1 MGDVSRKI
9 AISAGKRLG
18 AWTQLIRMIWRYRL
32 LYLMLLPAF
41 AFYSVFRFYPMLGN
55 VIAFKDYKVAAG
67 IWGSD
72 WVGLKHFQSLF
83 SDALF
88 LRALRNT
95 ISIGLLK
102 LIFTFPAPILLA
114 LFLNE
119 IQAELYKR
127 LLQTIVYVP
136 YFLSWVVYAAVLYII
151 LSPATGVIN
160 NFIAMLGFAK
170 INFFGRADL
179 FQPLVIVSSILKESG
194 WAAVIYLAAISS
206 INPDLYEAAVIDG
219 ANRWQL
225 MRHVTIPGLAFTI
238 VTLFI
243 IQIGYF
249 LNVGFEQ
256 VFVLQN
262 PMLYTTGD
270 IIETF
275 IYRLGIQRARFDFTT
290 AAGLFNALVGMI
302 MVLVTDRLAK
312 RWDLPGI
319 L

>member
-1 MGDVSRKI
+1 MGVWSQFI
-9 AISAGKRLG
+9 A
-18 AWTQLIRMIWRYRL
+18 TIWRYRL

-67 IWGSD
+67 IWGSN

-151 LSPATGVIN
+151 LSPATGVVN
-160 NFIAMLGFAK
+160 NFIAMLGSLSAACHRLVHSQRVRMGGGYL
-170 INFFGRADL
+170 FGGHL
-179 FQPLVIVSSILKESG
+179 VHQP
-194 WAAVIYLAAISS
+194 
-206 INPDLYEAAVIDG
+206 
-219 ANRWQL
+219 R
-225 MRHVTIPGLAFTI
+225 
-238 VTLFI
+238 
-243 IQIGYF
+243 
-249 LNVGFEQ
+249 
-256 VFVLQN
+256 FV
-262 PMLYTTGD
+262 
-270 IIETF
+270 
-275 IYRLGIQRARFDFTT
+275 
-290 AAGLFNALVGMI
+290 
-302 MVLVTDRLAK
+302 
-312 RWDLPGI
+312 
-319 L
+319 

>member
-1 MGDVSRKI
+1 
-9 AISAGKRLG
+9 
-18 AWTQLIRMIWRYRL
+18 
-32 LYLMLLPAF
+32 
-41 AFYSVFRFYPMLGN
+41 MLGN
-55 VIAFKDYKVAAG
+55 IIAFKDYRLARG
-67 IWGSD
+67 IWGSN
-72 WVGLKHFQSLF
+72 WVGLQHFKNLF
-83 SDALF
+83 DDALF

-95 ISIGLLK
+95 VVIGLMK
-102 LIFTFPAPILLA
+102 LAFTFPAPIILA

-119 IQAELYKR
+119 IRLDLYKR
-127 LLQTIVYVP
+127 MLQTIVYVP
-136 YFLSWVVYAAVLYII
+136 YFLSWVVYAAVLHII
-151 LSPATGVIN
+151 LSPATGIVN
-160 NFIAMLGFAK
+160 NVIAMLGSEK
-170 INFFGRADL
+170 IQFFGRADL
-179 FQPLVIVSSILKESG
+179 FQPIVIVSSILKESG

-219 ANRWQL
+219 ADRWQL

-243 IQIGYF
+243 LQIGYF

-262 PMLYTTGD
+262 PMVYTTGD

-290 AAGLFNALVGMI
+290 AAGLFNAVVGMI
-302 MVLVTDRLAK
+302 MVLVADRLAK

>member
-1 MGDVSRKI
+1 
-9 AISAGKRLG
+9 
-18 AWTQLIRMIWRYRL
+18 
-32 LYLMLLPAF
+32 
-41 AFYSVFRFYPMLGN
+41 
-55 VIAFKDYKVAAG
+55 
-67 IWGSD
+67 
-72 WVGLKHFQSLF
+72 
-83 SDALF
+83 
-88 LRALRNT
+88 
-95 ISIGLLK
+95 
-102 LIFTFPAPILLA
+102 
-114 LFLNE
+114 
-119 IQAELYKR
+119 
-127 LLQTIVYVP
+127 
-136 YFLSWVVYAAVLYII
+136 
-151 LSPATGVIN
+151 
-160 NFIAMLGFAK
+160 
-170 INFFGRADL
+170 
-179 FQPLVIVSSILKESG
+179 
-194 WAAVIYLAAISS
+194 
-206 INPDLYEAAVIDG
+206 
-219 ANRWQL
+219 
-225 MRHVTIPGLAFTI
+225 MRHVTLPGLAFTI